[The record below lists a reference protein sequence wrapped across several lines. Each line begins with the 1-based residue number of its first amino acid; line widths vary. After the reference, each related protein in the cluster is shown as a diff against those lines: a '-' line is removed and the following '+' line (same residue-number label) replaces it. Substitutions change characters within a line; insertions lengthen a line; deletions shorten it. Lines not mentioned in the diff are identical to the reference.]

1 MKLEYQE
8 ESIWGSTSGG
18 SRSSFCEEDIHQRE
32 KGKGWGGKEGKRK
45 QEEREAT
52 TLQVRG
58 SGWLGVGSRQ
68 CRPFS
73 WAPRCGGVRG
83 KMTWSMIRDR
93 VEAQEALQHSQCRQE
108 TEFFVVVVLFSKK
121 KVVYK
126 VSSSWKASYQGK
138 QTRRKISP

>member
-18 SRSSFCEEDIHQRE
+18 SGSSFCLEDIHQRE

-58 SGWLGVGSRQ
+58 SGWLGVGLRQ

-83 KMTWSMIRDR
+83 KMT
-93 VEAQEALQHSQCRQE
+93 
-108 TEFFVVVVLFSKK
+108 
-121 KVVYK
+121 
-126 VSSSWKASYQGK
+126 
-138 QTRRKISP
+138 